1 MGMPLYAAQP
11 PTGYSMKADTWV
23 SSSALLNRMN
33 FALGLTAGKFHGVKV
48 DSVQLA
54 GGPPAPADAT
64 IALSAL
70 ESKLLAGDVSK
81 QTHDS
86 IMAQINAPQTNVAQL
101 EAQEKNVP
109 VAPTSVQPV
118 KDSQQK
124 KRKPADM
131 PRPPDASTMA
141 GLLLGSPEFQKR

>member
-1 MGMPLYAAQP
+1 
-11 PTGYSMKADTWV
+11 MKADTWV

-54 GGPPAPADAT
+54 GGPPAPSDAT
-64 IALSAL
+64 VALSAL
-70 ESKLLAGDVSK
+70 EAKLLAGDVSK

-86 IMAQINAPQTNVAQL
+86 IMAQINVAQVNTAQTNTAQV
-101 EAQEKNVP
+101 EAPAKTAS

-124 KRKPADM
+124 KHKPADV
-131 PRPPDASTMA
+131 PRPPDASTIA